1 MKITVRENR
10 KGNKKWKLVF
20 RGCINAMFT
29 NNKSEWRQWDISIN
43 DFPATIKVE
52 IMQPVGNC
60 CLAKGHQ
67 RPTITI
73 YIALLEE
80 LQFVFLCS
88 ESGIHKTISTHF
100 RIAVRISCFFADN
113 AFEEDVP

>member
-43 DFPATIKVE
+43 DFPAVNT
-52 IMQPVGNC
+52 
-60 CLAKGHQ
+60 
-67 RPTITI
+67 T
-73 YIALLEE
+73 
-80 LQFVFLCS
+80 F
-88 ESGIHKTISTHF
+88 
-100 RIAVRISCFFADN
+100 
-113 AFEEDVP
+113 